1 MPLLATRKF
10 IKCPSNKE
18 MKKEYN
24 INKDLFKY
32 KAFGEFYL
40 W

>member
-18 MKKEYN
+18 MKKEYY
-24 INKDLFKY
+24 ISKSLFKMN
-32 KAFGEFYL
+32 KR
-40 W
+40 

>member
-1 MPLLATRKF
+1 MSILENRSFKER
-10 IKCPSNKE
+10 PSNKE
-18 MKKEYN
+18 MKKEYY